1 MYAEQNTDYKSN
13 SRTSKL
19 KMNKPN
25 PDKDILAAAGLDDNQ
40 LE

>member
-1 MYAEQNTDYKSN
+1 MYAQQNSDYKNN
-13 SRTSKL
+13 SKTSKF

-25 PDKDILAAAGLDDNQ
+25 PDKDILAAAGLDDNP

>member
-1 MYAEQNTDYKSN
+1 MYAQQNPNHKSN
-13 SRTSKL
+13 SRSS

-25 PDKDILAAAGLDDNQ
+25 PDKDILAAAGLEKNH